1 MAGSKLFMSM
11 SVRKVLVFA
20 LLLLLLV
27 PQTAFGD
34 SGEEVEEH
42 SSIVYCRFECSWYFQ
57 RSWSVPYS
65 NNNLFC
71 RYNYSSKQ

>member
-42 SSIVYCRFECSWYFQ
+42 SSTGEFVNR
-57 RSWSVPYS
+57 
-65 NNNLFC
+65 LL
-71 RYNYSSKQ
+71 